1 MWNAI
6 YKTIVKGI
14 PHCGIQ
20 IHITEY
26 HIYVMST
33 IQIRKEWQPSPAK
46 NLVESSPVK
55 EDEKLHLE
63 IVSRQNTDAMYMIG
77 LSWIFFE
84 DDF

>member
-1 MWNAI
+1 MRYAI

-33 IQIRKEWQPSPAK
+33 IQIQKEWQPFPAK

-55 EDEKLHLE
+55 KGKKLETNL
-63 IVSRQNTDAMYMIG
+63 ITRQNTDAMDMMG
-77 LSWIFFE
+77 LSWIFE

>member
-1 MWNAI
+1 MPF
-6 YKTIVKGI
+6 TIVLYSI

-33 IQIRKEWQPSPAK
+33 IQIQKEWQPPPAK
-46 NLVESSPVK
+46 NLVESLPVK
-55 EDEKLHLE
+55 EGKKLHIE
-63 IVSRQNTDAMYMIG
+63 IVSRQNTDAMDMMG